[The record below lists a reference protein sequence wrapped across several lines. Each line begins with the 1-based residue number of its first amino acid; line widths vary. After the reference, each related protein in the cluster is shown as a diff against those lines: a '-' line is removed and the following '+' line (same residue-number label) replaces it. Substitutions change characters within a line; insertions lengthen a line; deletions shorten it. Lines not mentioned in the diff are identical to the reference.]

1 MTGAFFRPGIAW
13 RMKGEGAVAGK
24 KIGLKPPA
32 GMRTAVLA
40 QTVLAVLFL
49 PAGAFFAWIAEGE
62 AKPFALFFGLVWTAG
77 CCFLFF
83 RGRSALKALKE
94 GTFALELDFE
104 GEDSP
109 GSRLR
114 ELESLRKD
122 RLVSE
127 EEYEKKRAEILEE
140 KW

>member
-1 MTGAFFRPGIAW
+1 MA
-13 RMKGEGAVAGK
+13 KK
-24 KIGLKPPA
+24 KIGVKPPE
-32 GMRTAVLA
+32 GMRTAILA

-49 PAGAFFAWIAEGE
+49 PAGAFFAWVAEGE
-62 AKPFALFFGLVWTAG
+62 ARPFALFFALVWTAG

-83 RGRSALKALKE
+83 RGRSALKAMKE
-94 GTFALELDFE
+94 GTFALEVSLE

-109 GSRLR
+109 ASRLR
-114 ELESLRKD
+114 ELESLLKD
-122 RLVSE
+122 RLITE

>member
-1 MTGAFFRPGIAW
+1 MA
-13 RMKGEGAVAGK
+13 KK
-24 KIGLKPPA
+24 KIGVKPPE

-49 PAGAFFAWIAEGE
+49 PAGAFFAWVAEGE
-62 AKPFALFFGLVWTAG
+62 ARPFALFFALVWTAG

-83 RGRSALKALKE
+83 RGRSALKAMKE
-94 GTFALELDFE
+94 GTFALEVSLE

-109 GSRLR
+109 ASRLR
-114 ELESLRKD
+114 ELESLLKD
-122 RLVSE
+122 RLITE

>member
-1 MTGAFFRPGIAW
+1 
-13 RMKGEGAVAGK
+13 VAKK
-24 KIGLKPPA
+24 KIGVKPPE
-32 GMRTAVLA
+32 GMRTAILA

-49 PAGAFFAWIAEGE
+49 PAGAFFAWVAEGE
-62 AKPFALFFGLVWTAG
+62 ARPFALFFALVWTAG

-83 RGRSALKALKE
+83 RGRSALKAMKE
-94 GTFALELDFE
+94 GTFALEVSLE

-109 GSRLR
+109 ASRLR
-114 ELESLRKD
+114 ELESLLKD
-122 RLVSE
+122 RLITE

>member
-1 MTGAFFRPGIAW
+1 
-13 RMKGEGAVAGK
+13 VAEK
-24 KIGLKPPA
+24 KIGVKPPE
-32 GMRTAVLA
+32 GMRTAILA

-49 PAGAFFAWIAEGE
+49 PAGAFFAWVAEGE
-62 AKPFALFFGLVWTAG
+62 ARPFALFFALVWTAG

-83 RGRSALKALKE
+83 RGRSALKAMKE
-94 GTFALELDFE
+94 GTFALEVSLE

-109 GSRLR
+109 ASRLR
-114 ELESLRKD
+114 ELESLLKD
-122 RLVSE
+122 RLITE